1 MRKLRFG
8 IKFSFKMAQ
17 IAIKRITYSIH
28 KNKLTEEKKEE
39 YLYNLEKDWAIST
52 IKYSELKVEVE
63 GSKNLLNQTCVYVS
77 NHQSMLDIPVIMM
90 NVKDTSG
97 AVAKIEMKKVPVISY
112 WMKELGCVFLD
123 RENGRE
129 GLKAIL
135 EAIEKI
141 KGGRSMLIFPEGTR
155 TRSNGVGDFKKGS
168 LKLAVKA
175 NVPVVPI
182 TVNGTYKGLEGDPE
196 DLIAKVIFHKPI
208 HMESLSK
215 EEKANLSEICRE
227 IIAEPLKESI

>member
-8 IKFSFKMAQ
+8 IKFFLKMIQ
-17 IAIKRITYSIH
+17 IAIKRITYSTY
-28 KNKLTEEKKEE
+28 KNRLTLEKREK
-39 YLYNLEKDWAIST
+39 YLYDLEKDWATST

-63 GSKNLLNQTCVYVS
+63 GIENLLAQTCVYVS

-90 NVKDTSG
+90 NIKDTAG

-129 GLKAIL
+129 GLKTIL

-141 KGGRSMLIFPEGTR
+141 KNGRSMLIFPEGTR
-155 TRSNGVGDFKKGS
+155 SRDKGVGEFKKGS

-182 TVNGTYKGLEGDPE
+182 TVNGTYKGLEGNPG
-196 DLIAKVIFHKPI
+196 DLKAKVIFHKPI
-208 HMESLSK
+208 YMENLNK
-215 EEKANLSEICRE
+215 DEKANLSETCRE
-227 IIAEPLKESI
+227 IIKQSL

>member
-8 IKFSFKMAQ
+8 IKFSFKMLE
-17 IAIKRITYSIH
+17 IAIKRITYSIC
-28 KNKLTEEKKEE
+28 KNRLSEGKREE
-39 YLYNLEKDWAIST
+39 YLYNLEKDWAAAT
-52 IKYSELKVEVE
+52 IRYSELKVNVV
-63 GSKNLLNQTCVYVS
+63 GSENLLNQTCVYVS

-90 NVKDTSG
+90 NIKDTAG

-135 EAIEKI
+135 QAIEII
-141 KGGRSMLIFPEGTR
+141 KSGRSMLIFPEGTR
-155 TRSNGVGDFKKGS
+155 SRDKGVGDFKKGS

-175 NVPVVPI
+175 NVPVIPI
-182 TVNGTYKGLEGDPE
+182 TVNGTYKGLEGEPE
-196 DLIAKVIFHKPI
+196 DLKAQIIFHKPI
-208 HMESLSK
+208 YMEDLSK
-215 EEKANLSEICRE
+215 DEKANLSEICRE
-227 IIAEPLKESI
+227 IIARPQAENI

>member
-8 IKFSFKMAQ
+8 IKFSLKMVE

-63 GSKNLLNQTCVYVS
+63 GSENLLNRTCVYVS

-90 NVKDTSG
+90 NVKDTAG

-155 TRSNGVGDFKKGS
+155 TRSNGIGDFKKGS

-175 NVPVVPI
+175 NVPAIPI
-182 TVNGTYKGLEGDPE
+182 TVNGTYKGLEGDTE

-208 HMESLSK
+208 YMESLSK